1 MSTASPRI
9 EWKTSGGL
17 IKLDNGSV
25 WRVAY
30 DHLALTRD
38 WVAGTPIEV
47 EPQLEHPRYKHRLVD
62 PATKILVSAT
72 VGQDLERPWPR

>member
-1 MSTASPRI
+1 MSRALPRI

-17 IKLDNGSV
+17 IKLDDGSD

-47 EPQLEHPRYKHRLVD
+47 EPQPEHPRFKHRLVD
-62 PATKILVSAT
+62 PATKISVRAT
-72 VGQDLERPWPR
+72 VG